1 MQHRQSVVDFASPNL
16 LSLVDGCF
24 LLYRADSGSHKR
36 GMNKFQHCAS
46 SSELK
51 NSFLC
56 SQHWFYLEKSSDG
69 SGSSKHATGWL
80 DDTVA
85 VKRKIIYIPSPVIL
99 WYWTLIWQIWII
111 ILPAQFHEFFGPL
124 SAFSIHGQSDHKMW
138 FSVWHSHSCLKG
150 KIFFLDTMRKSESL
164 FHHVTHIPDIG
175 TETGV
180 CIALSFPTVPM
191 TSRSSVVVYY
201 KPSGSDQFN
210 TRTESKGKNLH

>member
-36 GMNKFQHCAS
+36 GMNKFKHRAS

-150 KIFFLDTMRKSESL
+150 KIFFLDTMRKSEFVSSRNSHSRHRDRNRCVHCFIFSHSAHDFKKQCSSL
-164 FHHVTHIPDIG
+164 LQTIRFRAVQHTDWKQ
-175 TETGV
+175 
-180 CIALSFPTVPM
+180 
-191 TSRSSVVVYY
+191 R
-201 KPSGSDQFN
+201 
-210 TRTESKGKNLH
+210 